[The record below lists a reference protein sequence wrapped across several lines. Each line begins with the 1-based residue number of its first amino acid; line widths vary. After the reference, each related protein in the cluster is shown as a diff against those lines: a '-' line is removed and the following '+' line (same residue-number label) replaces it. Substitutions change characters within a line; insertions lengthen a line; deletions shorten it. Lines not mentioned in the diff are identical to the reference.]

1 MFIPNNQARVK
12 APGGFNKFGEPT
24 FGPVRTVPCAVIAL
38 NRTTEKTSVRTDSS
52 ATRGNA
58 EELAASA
65 KILFKPGIAGQGMK
79 VEIAG
84 FELRIIDVQPRYAV
98 TGAHDHDECLLS
110 IWQEGSP

>member
-1 MFIPNNQARVK
+1 MFVPNNHADVRTRQ
-12 APGGFNKFGEPT
+12 GFNAYGEPT
-24 FGPVRTVPCAVIAL
+24 FSPARRVPCAVIAL

-65 KILFKPGIAGQGMK
+65 KILFRPSIVAQGMK

-84 FELRIIDVQPRYAV
+84 FELRVIDVQPRYAI
-98 TGAHDHDECLLS
+98 TGDHDHDECLLT
-110 IWQEGSP
+110 IWQEKP